1 MYYNFATIL
10 VNNNYRLSL
19 SLSLLDVSI
28 LSSLAVKLIL
38 LCLSVCL
45 CFSVGYVAVKLILLP
60 SYVHEPNFS
69 EQYWSKESAQC
80 CYRGGTVSLPTSE
93 QCWSSNG
100 NQRMSIEHVE
110 MNRP

>member
-28 LSSLAVKLIL
+28 LSSL
-38 LCLSVCL
+38 
-45 CFSVGYVAVKLILLP
+45 AVKLILLP